1 MHTRALRE
9 NRLFSDRR
17 QCGGSSVWVHMNM
30 AVPNEF
36 DPELPVIDAIRSGDR
51 DAFGEL
57 VRRHDQWVRGVIFG
71 VLGDHDRVDD
81 AASEAWAA
89 AWRRIKELR
98 DITRWRPWL
107 YRIARNA
114 AIDAGRDL
122 TRRRR
127 HQSQRELDM
136 ATVETASFEKAG
148 DQRPGDSAVNGEQHG
163 EVLSAIEELPALYRE
178 PFVLRHL
185 NGWSYAEI
193 SDAMRIPVDT
203 VETRLV
209 RARRKL
215 RDSLGHMLG

>member
-1 MHTRALRE
+1 MT
-9 NRLFSDRR
+9 
-17 QCGGSSVWVHMNM
+17 M
-30 AVPNEF
+30 AMPNEF

-51 DAFGEL
+51 FAFGEL
-57 VRRHDQWVRGVIFG
+57 VRRHDQWVRGVIYG

-89 AWRRIKELR
+89 AWRRIGELR

-127 HQSQRELDM
+127 REPQRELDM
-136 ATVETASFEKAG
+136 VTMDTVSAERMG
-148 DQRPGDSAVNGEQHG
+148 DRTPDGAVSGSEQHG

-215 RDSLGHMLG
+215 RDSLKHMLG

>member
-1 MHTRALRE
+1 
-9 NRLFSDRR
+9 
-17 QCGGSSVWVHMNM
+17 M
-30 AVPNEF
+30 AMPNEF
-36 DPELPVIDAIRSGDR
+36 DPELPVIDAIRAGDR
-51 DAFGEL
+51 YAFGEL
-57 VRRHDQWVRGVIFG
+57 VRRHDQWVRGVIYG

-89 AWRRIKELR
+89 AWRRIGELR
-98 DITRWRPWL
+98 DIGRWRPWL

-127 HQSQRELDM
+127 HEAARGLDVKTM
-136 ATVETASFEKAG
+136 DAVSGGRTGDETPDG
-148 DQRPGDSAVNGEQHG
+148 AVSGIEQHG

-185 NGWSYAEI
+185 NGWSYSEI
-193 SDAMRIPVDT
+193 SDAMGIPVDT

-215 RDSLGHMLG
+215 RESLKHMVG